1 MRNLFLIKHHPR
13 RLPEAYQE
21 NSRRTRA
28 PRHTL
33 PACAGRYDDESV
45 ISLRQ
50 RVVNVM
56 PSECRVGL
64 KRGRLLRRIVQRA
77 GDDPNS
83 GMEKAFF
90 PFLATFRRKETG
102 VSLDKSCYEQTRIS
116 SRYLRGASAEGDHV
130 YGGPLGVRPPHPAD
144 GRRPPA
150 PGGPRPR
157 APHPHRTR
165 PPRCRGHRAPG
176 RALTPGAARAP
187 GPAAHTRPARRAGRA

>member
-56 PSECRVGL
+56 PSECRVGSQ
-64 KRGRLLRRIVQRA
+64 KREVFETVRKAVPVTFLFLSYMEPLFYVSRGKTGGR
-77 GDDPNS
+77 G
-83 GMEKAFF
+83 
-90 PFLATFRRKETG
+90 TG
-102 VSLDKSCYEQTRIS
+102 KT
-116 SRYLRGASAEGDHV
+116 
-130 YGGPLGVRPPHPAD
+130 
-144 GRRPPA
+144 
-150 PGGPRPR
+150 
-157 APHPHRTR
+157 
-165 PPRCRGHRAPG
+165 
-176 RALTPGAARAP
+176 
-187 GPAAHTRPARRAGRA
+187 